1 MDTNS
6 KAKTRKV
13 ALRSKVM
20 TRRRLIQG
28 GGIVKLN
35 TDAVTAI
42 LQPIYNTL
50 PSTKA
55 NGDHNLTYGEIEWST
70 LKYIV
75 ELSSKQ
81 QFAGNTPGKFYDLG
95 CGRGRAVLYA
105 ALSGPFDQSVGI
117 EILPER
123 IALAQQALLKLKQS
137 IPTAGAKVKLLETSF
152 LNPALK
158 YKDARAVFFSNLCI
172 DDQTSM
178 ALFNKLNAEMQKG
191 SLLFCSKAPSTKLVS
206 FELLSVERMPM
217 TWTPSSEFH
226 VFRHL

>member
-81 QFAGNTPGKFYDLG
+81 QFTGNTPGKFYDLG
-95 CGRGRAVLYA
+95 CGRGRALHR
-105 ALSGPFDQSVGI
+105 LRS
-117 EILPER
+117 
-123 IALAQQALLKLKQS
+123 
-137 IPTAGAKVKLLETSF
+137 
-152 LNPALK
+152 
-158 YKDARAVFFSNLCI
+158 
-172 DDQTSM
+172 
-178 ALFNKLNAEMQKG
+178 
-191 SLLFCSKAPSTKLVS
+191 
-206 FELLSVERMPM
+206 
-217 TWTPSSEFH
+217 
-226 VFRHL
+226 